1 MSSHQH
7 PSPVTNQQALWSLN
21 PPFINHPLRC
31 CGHPKVKRGGRRGS
45 EVPQA
50 SGSHRGG
57 STPRWSGPGDPVG
70 QGVGSSN
77 CTLEETK
84 ALRGGGGLFCP
95 NAFRKLV
102 AEPEE
107 SPGPRSLGLE
117 LSILRPAPG
126 TQRMPCEDLLAGDSC
141 MSESRTARGG
151 GGRTPLLR
159 CCPLLG
165 QGRAGPA
172 AGRSGLQSGAL
183 LLLRTPASLGK
194 MTPSMATQG
203 ASYLPSSAQLRLTPT
218 PTRPPMCGLPGTPT
232 TLSWSWERSEGLGA
246 RAHLPALQVGLC
258 AGYSWGGG
266 VCVLGVQP
274 EAPPPPPARR
284 WGSHMDCERAAS
296 TPAWGLTCLQ
306 AGSRVGDSPHGQDT
320 TQGGASNFS
329 SRL

>member
-1 MSSHQH
+1 
-7 PSPVTNQQALWSLN
+7 
-21 PPFINHPLRC
+21 
-31 CGHPKVKRGGRRGS
+31 
-45 EVPQA
+45 
-50 SGSHRGG
+50 
-57 STPRWSGPGDPVG
+57 
-70 QGVGSSN
+70 
-77 CTLEETK
+77 
-84 ALRGGGGLFCP
+84 
-95 NAFRKLV
+95 
-102 AEPEE
+102 
-107 SPGPRSLGLE
+107 
-117 LSILRPAPG
+117 
-126 TQRMPCEDLLAGDSC
+126 

-203 ASYLPSSAQLRLTPT
+203 ASYLPSSTQLRLTPA

-284 WGSHMDCERAAS
+284 WGSHMDCEQQPPHPPGDSLVCRQV
-296 TPAWGLTCLQ
+296 P
-306 AGSRVGDSPHGQDT
+306 GSRTVPTARTPRRVVHLTFPPDFEVQDGEGT
-320 TQGGASNFS
+320 VTCWAGTVVQTPPS
-329 SRL
+329 SALGS